1 MRNRTKLN
9 KRYVAATSEANR
21 HSIHQKLVSIE
32 KELSK
37 SHENQR
43 ELEEKRAIEKIKTNP
58 KFFFAFGRKFSKI
71 KIGVGPLIDSAKRL
85 ISAPQEMAEMLSD
98 QYSSVFS
105 VPQDKNISSQALF
118 PDGDYTHQ
126 GIADIIFN
134 DCELADAMQ
143 ELSANAAPG
152 PDGFPAILLKR
163 CCEAL
168 SPPLAKIRRKS
179 VSTGEIPGV
188 CKSATIMPIHKGK
201 SRAILNNYR
210 PVALT
215 SHLIKVFEKVVRKS
229 IVQFMK
235 DNNLF
240 NNSQHGFLGGRSC
253 LSQLLIHFDRITYEL
268 MNGRGVDVIYF
279 AKAFDKVDHGITLK
293 MLASIG
299 TKGRLG
305 RWLYSFLTNR
315 T

>member
-1 MRNRTKLN
+1 
-9 KRYVAATSEANR
+9 
-21 HSIHQKLVSIE
+21 
-32 KELSK
+32 
-37 SHENQR
+37 
-43 ELEEKRAIEKIKTNP
+43 
-58 KFFFAFGRKFSKI
+58 
-71 KIGVGPLIDSAKRL
+71 
-85 ISAPQEMAEMLSD
+85 MAEMLSD

-105 VPQDKNISSQALF
+105 VPQDKDISSHALF
-118 PDGDYTHQ
+118 PDVDYTDQ
-126 GIADIIFN
+126 GLADIIFN

-215 SHLIKVFEKVVRKS
+215 SRLIKVFEKVVRKS

-268 MNGRGVDVIYF
+268 ENGRGVDVIYLDF

-293 MLASIG
+293 KLASIG
-299 TKGRLG
+299 IKGRLG

-315 T
+315 TQSVLVEGRKSQPKPVISGVPKDRSWDPFYSLSSSGISTTILHHRFFHPLPMTLVLARGSPHKQIWNFYN